1 MYGSAWFDSSSP
13 AQGVP
18 CLSVRINFE
27 RNHTMSQQQMRV
39 HAPVGDEIG
48 RTTQSAAGQSRPSE
62 IHYQNVEEVRE
73 REDPDAFELARDRVR
88 WGPIVAGLL
97 TALTALLLL
106 SLLGLA
112 IGLTT
117 VNAGAAATQGGPPP
131 DTGRNSA
138 IWAAIS
144 GVVAFALGG
153 YVAGRTA
160 ALFNRGWGALNG
172 ALVFMLAVPL
182 TLWLAG
188 QGLGTIL
195 GSLGTLSGEFASN
208 PNAAQAAQGAA
219 SQAQSAAQ
227 NAQAGDIARA
237 AEAARNTAWGT
248 LAGSLVA
255 VAAGTLGGW
264 LGTRHPAAHA
274 RARTRVIR

>member
-1 MYGSAWFDSSSP
+1 
-13 AQGVP
+13 
-18 CLSVRINFE
+18 
-27 RNHTMSQQQMRV
+27 MSQEQMRV
-39 HAPVGDEIG
+39 HTPVGDGIG
-48 RTTQSAAGQSRPSE
+48 RTTQSAVGQSRGSD
-62 IHYQNVEEVRE
+62 IHYENAEQVRE
-73 REDPDAFELARDRVR
+73 REVPSGFDLARDRVR

-97 TALTALLLL
+97 TAMTALLLL

-144 GVVAFALGG
+144 GIVAFALGG

-172 ALVFMLAVPL
+172 TLVFMLAVPL
-182 TLWLAG
+182 ILWLAG
-188 QGLGTIL
+188 QGLGTVL
-195 GSLGTLSGEFASN
+195 GSLGNLSGALASN

-227 NAQAGDIARA
+227 NVQAGDIARA
-237 AEAARNTAWGT
+237 AEAARNTGWGT

-255 VAAGTLGGW
+255 VAASTLGGW
-264 LGTRHPAAHA
+264 LGTRHPTAHS
-274 RARTRVIR
+274 RTDTRVIR